1 MRPAPPLAEAVS
13 KEWEPETVFDV
24 LESDVARRILV
35 SASDEPMS
43 ADELAEA
50 CDTSLPTVY
59 RRVNVLKEYD
69 FLTEDRELDAQG
81 NHYKTF
87 ETTLERIAFEIDADG
102 FAVDIQ
108 RRSGLVD
115 KFEEFWTDLGES
127 TAETEVEK

>member
-1 MRPAPPLAEAVS
+1 MS
-13 KEWEPETVFDV
+13 KEWEPEDVFDV

-35 SASDEPMS
+35 SASDGPKS

-59 RRVNVLKEYD
+59 RRVNVLQEYG

-87 ETTLERIAFEIDADG
+87 ETALDRIAFDIGPDG
-102 FAVDIQ
+102 VTVNVERHA
-108 RRSGLVD
+108 GLLD
-115 KFEEFWTDLGES
+115 RFEEFWSELGES
-127 TAETEVEK
+127 ATGVEE

>member
-1 MRPAPPLAEAVS
+1 MS

-35 SASDEPMS
+35 VASDGPMS

-59 RRVNVLKEYD
+59 RRVDVLSEYD

-87 ETTLERIAFEIDADG
+87 ETALERIAFDVDADG
-102 FAVDIQ
+102 FAVDLE
-108 RRSGLVD
+108 RRTGLVD
-115 KFEEFWTDLGES
+115 RFEEFWTELGES
-127 TAETEVEK
+127 AAAAGGGE